1 MGKPYIREGLLFPT
15 DELRYYNGVLPE
27 GDPDRIVAVCDV
39 AFGGGDSL
47 SMPVAYM
54 YGDAVFIHDVVFNK
68 GDKEVTRPVVVAKL
82 KQHHPHMAR
91 FEANNGGDA
100 YCEKVDEALRAE
112 NVKINMSTKR
122 APTTQSK
129 LSRIIQY
136 APDIKQF
143 YFIDEKHRSKEYQA
157 FMQEVTL
164 FVQTGKNKHD
174 DACDS
179 LAMLVEF
186 MDSREKVVRVM
197 KRPF

>member
-1 MGKPYIREGLLFPT
+1 MRH
-15 DELRYYNGVLPE
+15 
-27 GDPDRIVAVCDV
+27 
-39 AFGGGDSL
+39 SL
-47 SMPVAYM
+47 SMPIAYV
-54 YGDAVFIHDVVFNK
+54 YGDEVYVHDVVFNN
-68 GDKEVTRPVVVAKL
+68 GDKTVTQPVVVAKL

-100 YCEKVDEALRAE
+100 YCEKVDEILRADG
-112 NVKINMSTKR
+112 VRINMSTKK

-136 APDIKQF
+136 APDVKKF
-143 YFIDEKHRSKEYQA
+143 YFIDDAHRSKEYRA
-157 FMQEVTL
+157 FMNEVTL

-186 MDSREKVVRVM
+186 LDTRGRMVTVM
-197 KRPF
+197 RRPF